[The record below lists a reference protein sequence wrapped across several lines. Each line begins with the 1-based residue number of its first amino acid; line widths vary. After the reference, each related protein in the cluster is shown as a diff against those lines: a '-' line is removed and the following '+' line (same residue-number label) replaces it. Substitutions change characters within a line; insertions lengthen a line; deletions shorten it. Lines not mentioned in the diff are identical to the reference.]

1 MRIVV
6 VALFLSLYTLNGL
19 GNTDS
24 LLNELKKAPSDTSK
38 INIYLK
44 LVWLEKENNIKNTEY
59 YLAKAIE
66 LANKTKLPKFIAHA
80 HYYAS
85 IIDYYQSNFEQLE
98 RNTKIARE
106 AYQKT
111 NNEYGL
117 ISILN
122 LVGLVQLQQ
131 AKYPEALKTF
141 QEVYRLGEKINNLYS
156 ISNALNNIAMVYE
169 RTNSR
174 DMALTTNYKALEI
187 RRKIGD
193 QAMIAESHLEIA
205 ISYYHLKN
213 PDSAKNHLNQALAI
227 LKKHKSQ
234 RILGSVYNTFGTIH
248 LDAKQHQN
256 ALNYFQMA
264 LNELKEV
271 DDNHIKNAIL
281 INIVACQTNLG
292 NFQESRQ
299 LLNAHLEKFQQ
310 EGDLRHLEMAFE
322 EKSILAEKERKF
334 EEALLAERM
343 RLVYRDSLLNQERVD
358 ALTGLEVQFETEKK
372 EKELVQKSLE
382 FETQRNQLLK
392 QRLWLVATATAAII
406 ISLLGF
412 LLFIRTRNKNKRIVQ
427 EILIQEQKRGLK
439 SIIEATESERKKIAR
454 ELHDSLAQQ
463 LAALN
468 IGLARLQDTAGEK
481 NEYISNLVTL
491 AKSSSEEARNISH
504 QLLPAT
510 LINLGLV
517 PAVRELLEKSTKAAG
532 FNYYLQAEDL
542 PAISEQS
549 SFAVYR
555 VIQELLNN
563 SLKHSG
569 GDFII
574 VRLSQNEHEIQLIY
588 EDNGKNFNPN
598 KFTSGMGNLN
608 IKSRLAVGDGKATF
622 GRNEEGGIRASISL
636 TMDGNVI
643 TSA

>member
-6 VALFLSLYTLNGL
+6 VTLFLSLFTLNGL
-19 GNTDS
+19 CTTDS
-24 LLNELKKAPSDTSK
+24 LLNELKKAPNDTSR

-44 LVWLEKENNIKNTEY
+44 LVWLEKENNIKNTEH
-59 YLAKAIE
+59 YLAKAVE
-66 LANKTKLPKFIAHA
+66 LANKTRLPQFIANA
-80 HYYAS
+80 HYYAA
-85 IIDYYQSNFEQLE
+85 IINYYQSNFDQLE
-98 RNTKIARE
+98 RNTKIARQ
-106 AYQKT
+106 AYQKI

-174 DMALTTNYKALEI
+174 DMALKTNFKALEI

-205 ISYYHLKN
+205 ISYYHLRLS
-213 PDSAKNHLNQALAI
+213 DSSKNHLNQALQI
-227 LKKHKSQ
+227 LKTHRSQ

-248 LDAKQHQN
+248 LDNKQYQV
-256 ALNYFQMA
+256 ALNYFEKA
-264 LNELKEV
+264 LTELKEV

-281 INIVACQTNLG
+281 VNVVECQTNLG
-292 NFQESRQ
+292 NYNASRRF
-299 LLNAHLEKFQQ
+299 LDKGLKKFIS
-310 EGDLRHLEMAFE
+310 EGDLRHIEMAYE
-322 EKSILAEKERKF
+322 EKSILAEKERRF
-334 EEALLAERM
+334 EEALMAERL
-343 RLVYRDSLLNQERVD
+343 RLIYRDSLLNQERVE

-372 EKELVQKSLE
+372 EKELAQKSLE
-382 FETQRNQLLK
+382 LETQRNQLLK
-392 QRLWLVATATAAII
+392 QRLWLVAIGTASII
-406 ISLLGF
+406 ITLIGF
-412 LLFIRTRNKNKRIVQ
+412 LLFIRIRNKNKRIVQ

-468 IGLARLQDTAGEK
+468 IGLARLEDTAGDKIES
-481 NEYISNLVTL
+481 ISNLVEL

-517 PAVRELLEKSTKAAG
+517 PALRELLEKSTKAVG
-532 FNYYLQAEDL
+532 FEYYLQADDL
-542 PAISEQS
+542 PPIPEQFNFAI
-549 SFAVYR
+549 YR

-563 SLKHSG
+563 SFKHSG

-574 VRLSQNEHEIQLIY
+574 VRLSQQEQAIRLVY
-588 EDNGKNFNPN
+588 EDNGKNFNPKN
-598 KFTSGMGNLN
+598 FTSGMGNLN
-608 IKSRLAVGDGKATF
+608 IRSRIAVGDGQATF
-622 GRNEEGGIRASISL
+622 SRNEEGGIRASISL
-636 TMDGNVI
+636 TIDEGVLHN
-643 TSA
+643 A